1 MQHTERQDYQTKI
14 NKLNS
19 SNHRGFSFRK
29 RIKLLQQWFTAFLQL
44 RKSLVKLNTSTILEN
59 VEKSARLNNLAT
71 EAEKLLSADKILN
84 FTNIELPQDFK
95 GTNFVPTLDNTN
107 VKSVKDTITNEVNEA
122 LCTLIRKEKPSSST
136 LKVKTAKTKNRFK
149 PYSTLHPTTLL
160 KQQQNRP
167 SFNVHLIDYVHNTVS
182 STKQFLHST
191 DLRTY
196 VNVNHCNANLHQ
208 ASYVTQL
215 RQSDDTDNG
224 RQNHGMGVCPHP
236 LV

>member
-1 MQHTERQDYQTKI
+1 M
-14 NKLNS
+14 N
-19 SNHRGFSFRK
+19 
-29 RIKLLQQWFTAFLQL
+29 
-44 RKSLVKLNTSTILEN
+44 
-59 VEKSARLNNLAT
+59 
-71 EAEKLLSADKILN
+71 
-84 FTNIELPQDFK
+84 K

-149 PYSTLHPTTLL
+149 LYSTLHPTTLL
-160 KQQQNRP
+160 KQQQSRP

-191 DLRTY
+191 DVRTY

-215 RQSDDTDNG
+215 RQSDDTNSG
-224 RQNHGMGVCPHP
+224 KQNHGMGVCPHP